1 MRQARLLVILG
12 SFLFASSSAFAQ
24 GPALLP
30 RATPESQGV
39 SSKALQ
45 GFIGELHAKVNTMH
59 SVMVVRH
66 GKVISEAWWTPQTPE
81 TRHLLWSLSKSFTS
95 TAVGLAIEEGKLS
108 LDDEVLKFF
117 PDKVPE
123 QPSKNLKEM
132 RVRDLLCMSTGHEA
146 EPKMPP
152 DGDWVKTFLAHQ
164 IGRAHV

>member
-12 SFLFASSSAFAQ
+12 SFLFASSTAFAQ
-24 GPALLP
+24 GPAPLP

-66 GKVISEAWWTPQTPE
+66 GKVIAEAWW
-81 TRHLLWSLSKSFTS
+81 K
-95 TAVGLAIEEGKLS
+95 
-108 LDDEVLKFF
+108 
-117 PDKVPE
+117 
-123 QPSKNLKEM
+123 
-132 RVRDLLCMSTGHEA
+132 
-146 EPKMPP
+146 
-152 DGDWVKTFLAHQ
+152 